1 MPVCVCRSSR
11 NLRGNHEGV
20 KWIILLYK
28 LHLTAVGRRARAR
41 SLVVACG
48 VCVHIGGII
57 RWNVLTAIFQHSF
70 AERLSSQPYG
80 FVVAITSSCGGA
92 QQAQMEALGRSRENA
107 AKQVKILIHALGN
120 VVYKVKHWKYGG
132 KTCMNKI
139 KLNQSK

>member
-1 MPVCVCRSSR
+1 MYRSSW
-11 NLRGNHEGV
+11 NLRVNDGGV

-41 SLVVACG
+41 SLARCFAVSR
-48 VCVHIGGII
+48 VHIGGII

-80 FVVAITSSCGGA
+80 FVVAISSSCRGA

-120 VVYKVKHWKYGG
+120 VVYKVKH
-132 KTCMNKI
+132 
-139 KLNQSK
+139 